1 MKRKD
6 ISKGGNGLQQQNV
19 ENTECKEKMG
29 VTQRNGVRA
38 DLVKM
43 EF

>member
-1 MKRKD
+1 M
-6 ISKGGNGLQQQNV
+6 QQQDV

-29 VTQRNGVRA
+29 VTQGDGVRA
-38 DLVKM
+38 DLAKM